1 MAQEKKKINKAMW
14 LDTSFNH
21 ITSVYVLCTYTVHI
35 HVNTPN
41 LSDMN

>member
-14 LDTSFNH
+14 LDTSSAN
-21 ITSVYVLCTYTVHI
+21 VTVHI